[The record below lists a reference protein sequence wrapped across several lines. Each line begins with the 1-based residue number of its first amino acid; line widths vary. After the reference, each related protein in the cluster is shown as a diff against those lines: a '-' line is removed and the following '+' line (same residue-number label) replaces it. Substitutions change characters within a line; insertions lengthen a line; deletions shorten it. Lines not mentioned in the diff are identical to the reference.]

1 VDAVEALLGWPMNE
15 RHIIIG
21 IVVSFVGVVL
31 SIMALAI
38 ALDARDDPLPHLQS
52 PKEITVVSK

>member
-1 VDAVEALLGWPMNE
+1 MNE